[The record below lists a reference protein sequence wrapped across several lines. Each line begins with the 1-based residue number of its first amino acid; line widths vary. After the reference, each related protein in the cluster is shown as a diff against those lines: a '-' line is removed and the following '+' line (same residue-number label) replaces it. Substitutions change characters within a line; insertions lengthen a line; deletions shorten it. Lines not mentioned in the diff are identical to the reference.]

1 MIDQVITTL
10 ATWIV
15 EVISAAGYFGVV
27 ILMAIE
33 SACIPLPSEVIM
45 PFAGYLVTTGR
56 FSLVGAA
63 TMGALGCNI
72 GSTVAYYVAASG
84 GRAAIERWGRYILVS
99 RHELER
105 AERFFA
111 RYGAVT
117 VFICRLLPVVRT
129 FIAFPAGLG
138 KTGRERDEG
147 PHPREQAADGNS
159 DSAVTREEPLGAL
172 QLVAAHKD
180 VAAPALD
187 RGPPAARCNVIGDR
201 RADIAPQRAHRGGA
215 DQAEPPGRDEISGER
230 HDHFGRQRNAGR
242 LDRHQN
248 DDTKITGGRNDL
260 DNPGRERRNDLVN
273 HCCNGGK
280 AGRSASLARTAA
292 FEHDDFATRKIFR
305 QLLGDFFGNAK
316 ESLAAVHF
324 LPDILWTDTGGDPQH
339 HQIID
344 EIGAF
349 LDHCVA
355 VA

>member
-129 FIAFPAGLG
+129 FIAFPAGLARMPMLKFQIYTFVG
-138 KTGRERDEG
+138 SWPWCFGLAYVG
-147 PHPREQAADGNS
+147 M
-159 DSAVTREEPLGAL
+159 VLGARWDSDPEL
-172 QLVAAHKD
+172 RRLFHESDALILLV
-180 VAAPALD
+180 L
-187 RGPPAARCNVIGDR
+187 
-201 RADIAPQRAHRGGA
+201 IAGFAWFVWSRWR
-215 DQAEPPGRDEISGER
+215 ETYS
-230 HDHFGRQRNAGR
+230 
-242 LDRHQN
+242 
-248 DDTKITGGRNDL
+248 GGR
-260 DNPGRERRNDLVN
+260 
-273 HCCNGGK
+273 
-280 AGRSASLARTAA
+280 
-292 FEHDDFATRKIFR
+292 
-305 QLLGDFFGNAK
+305 
-316 ESLAAVHF
+316 
-324 LPDILWTDTGGDPQH
+324 
-339 HQIID
+339 
-344 EIGAF
+344 
-349 LDHCVA
+349 
-355 VA
+355 